1 MIVITELVTDINS
14 KLESTD
20 PGSLKRPNDVLNQS
34 HSSREDLVLNSNCQE
49 SK

>member
-1 MIVITELVTDINS
+1 MKHVTHINS

-20 PGSLKRPNDVLNQS
+20 PGGLKRPDDVLNQS
-34 HSSREDLVLNSNCQE
+34 HLSREDLGLNSNCQE